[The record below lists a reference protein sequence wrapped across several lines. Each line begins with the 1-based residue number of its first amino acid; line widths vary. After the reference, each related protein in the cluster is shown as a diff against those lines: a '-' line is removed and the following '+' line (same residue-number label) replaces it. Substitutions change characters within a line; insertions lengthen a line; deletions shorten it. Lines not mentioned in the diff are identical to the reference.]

1 MGNVI
6 LTPEEL
12 EALLDRAA
20 KRGARAALEEL
31 GLHDETAAKDIE
43 DIRELL
49 ASWRETR
56 KAVWS
61 TVVKIVTTGLLM
73 FIAGAVWLSLK
84 NNITGQ

>member
-1 MGNVI
+1 MGNVT

-12 EALLDRAA
+12 EALLERSA
-20 KRGARAALEEL
+20 KKGARAALEEL
-31 GLHDETAAKDIE
+31 GLHDDSAAKDIE

-61 TVVKIVTTGLLM
+61 TVVKIATTGILL
-73 FIAGAVWLSLK
+73 FIAGAVWLSVK
-84 NNITGQ
+84 SNISGQ

>member
-1 MGNVI
+1 MGNVT

-12 EALLDRAA
+12 EALLDRSA
-20 KRGARAALEEL
+20 KNGARAALEEL
-31 GLHDETAAKDIE
+31 GLQDDSAAKDIE

-61 TVVKIVTTGLLM
+61 TVVKIATTGILL
-73 FIAGAVWLSLK
+73 FIAGAVWLSVK
-84 NNITGQ
+84 SNISGQ

>member
-1 MGNVI
+1 MGNVT

-20 KRGARAALEEL
+20 QKGARAALEEL
-31 GLHDETAAKDIE
+31 GLHDDSAAKDIE

-61 TVVKIVTTGLLM
+61 TVVKIATTGILM
-73 FIAGAVWLSLK
+73 FIAGAVWLSVK
-84 NNITGQ
+84 SNISGQ

>member
-1 MGNVI
+1 MGNVT

-12 EALLDRAA
+12 EALLDRSA
-20 KRGARAALEEL
+20 KKGAKAALEEL

-56 KAVWS
+56 KAIWS
-61 TVVKIVTTGLLM
+61 TVVKIATTGILM
-73 FIAGAVWLSLK
+73 FIAGAVWLSIK
-84 NNITGQ
+84 DNISGQ

>member
-1 MGNVI
+1 MGNVT

-12 EALLDRAA
+12 ETLLDRAA
-20 KRGARAALEEL
+20 KKGARAALEEL
-31 GLHDETAAKDIE
+31 GLHDDSAAKDIE

-61 TVVKIVTTGLLM
+61 TVVKIATTGILL
-73 FIAGAVWLSLK
+73 FIAGAVWVSVK
-84 NNITGQ
+84 SNISGQ

>member
-1 MGNVI
+1 MGNVT

-12 EALLDRAA
+12 EALIDRSA
-20 KRGARAALEEL
+20 KKGARAALEEL
-31 GLHDETAAKDIE
+31 GLHDDSAAKDIE

-61 TVVKIVTTGLLM
+61 TVVKIATTGILL
-73 FIAGAVWLSLK
+73 FIAGAVWLSVK
-84 NNITGQ
+84 SNISGQ

>member
-1 MGNVI
+1 MGNVT

-12 EALLDRAA
+12 EALLDRSA
-20 KRGARAALEEL
+20 KKGARAALEEL
-31 GLHDETAAKDIE
+31 GLHDDSAAKDIE

-61 TVVKIVTTGLLM
+61 TVVKIATTGILL
-73 FIAGAVWLSLK
+73 FIAGAVWVSVK
-84 NNITGQ
+84 SNISGQ

>member
-1 MGNVI
+1 MGNVT

-12 EALLDRAA
+12 EALLDRSA
-20 KRGARAALEEL
+20 KKGASAALEEL
-31 GLHDETAAKDIE
+31 GLHDDSAAKDIG

-61 TVVKIVTTGLLM
+61 TVVKIATTGILL
-73 FIAGAVWLSLK
+73 FIAGAVWLSVK
-84 NNITGQ
+84 SNISGQ

>member
-1 MGNVI
+1 MGNVT

-12 EALLDRAA
+12 ETLLDRAA
-20 KRGARAALEEL
+20 KKGARAALEEL
-31 GLHDETAAKDIE
+31 GLHDDSAAKDIE

-61 TVVKIVTTGLLM
+61 TVVKIATTGILL
-73 FIAGAVWLSLK
+73 FIAGAVWLSVK
-84 NNITGQ
+84 SNISGQ

>member
-1 MGNVI
+1 MGNVT

-12 EALLDRAA
+12 ETLLDRAA
-20 KRGARAALEEL
+20 KKGARAALEEL
-31 GLHDETAAKDIE
+31 GLHDDTAAKDIE

-61 TVVKIVTTGLLM
+61 TVVKIATTGTLL
-73 FIAGAVWLSLK
+73 FIAGAVWVSVK
-84 NNITGQ
+84 SNISGQ

>member
-1 MGNVI
+1 MGNVT

-12 EALLDRAA
+12 EALLDRSA
-20 KRGARAALEEL
+20 KKGARAALEEL
-31 GLHDETAAKDIE
+31 GLHDDTAAKDIE

-61 TVVKIVTTGLLM
+61 TVVKIATTGILL
-73 FIAGAVWLSLK
+73 FIAGAVWLSVK
-84 NNITGQ
+84 SNISGQ